1 MVIANLLFHAE
12 YLLITM
18 IGIRGKGPVM
28 IALALFG
35 TCLFFVSSL
44 AAADEAPIR
53 FTDVSDQI
61 GIADM
66 AVNSTGPAFSDYDK
80 DGDLDIYIPAEALA
94 DGINNRLWENDG
106 NGNFRNVAKERGVE
120 NSGSYSRGASWG
132 DFDNDGDDD
141 LAVSNMPPGLNRRAH
156 VPTTVYKNLLI
167 ETGTANF
174 EDVTRSAGVM
184 RANNED
190 DARVG
195 GVGNTGAGVAWG
207 DYDNDGDLDLFWKCA
222 DHDIENALFK
232 NNGDGTFTDVTHDS
246 GVAILGKVLEAN
258 SQGSPNWTDV
268 NDDGWVDLLIT
279 NEGDTKVLLLNNKNG
294 TFQDITTNRSGPNG
308 LAFLNPGNANG
319 ACIGDI
325 DNDGDFDFYLPTADQ
340 ANRLIL
346 SNLAENNKVSFRDIT
361 LTSGAGDPGGARGC
375 TFADF
380 DNDGYLDIYVNNGGL
395 SNVLINDVI
404 NQMPMFVQF
413 YIAWDPAFNKLYR
426 NNGDQTF
433 TDITEGS
440 GAEGFGIGSGVGAA
454 DLNNDGF
461 ADLLLTNRTYYS
473 DGQMVNIPQQNH
485 ALINQGNDNAWIKI
499 ALRGTNSNRNGYGAK
514 VTIEA
519 DELIQVREH
528 TSAHGYNSTNDPTLI
543 IGLGSHESIDRIE
556 VRWPSGVVQEVKNVD
571 ARQTV
576 SLSEPIR

>member
-1 MVIANLLFHAE
+1 
-12 YLLITM
+12 M
-18 IGIRGKGPVM
+18 IVS
-28 IALALFG
+28 ALFG
-35 TCLFFVSSL
+35 TYLFVASSL
-44 AAADEAPIR
+44 AAAEETPVR
-53 FTDVSDQI
+53 FTDVSEQI

-66 AVNSTGPAFSDYDK
+66 AVNSTGPAFSDYDN

-94 DGINNRLWENDG
+94 EGINNRLWENDG
-106 NGNFRNVAKERGVE
+106 NGNFRNVAEARGVE
-120 NSGSYSRGASWG
+120 NAGSYSRGASWG

-141 LAVSNMPPGLNRRAH
+141 LAVSNMPPGQDRRNH
-156 VPTTVYKNLLI
+156 VPTTVYKNLLV
-167 ETGTANF
+167 ETGVANF
-174 EDVTRSAGVM
+174 EDITRSAGIM
-184 RANNED
+184 RAGNEE
-190 DARVG
+190 DARIG
-195 GVGNTGAGVAWG
+195 GVGDTGAGVAWG

-222 DHDIENALFK
+222 DHNIDNALFR
-232 NNGDGTFTDVTHDS
+232 NNGDGTFTDVTQES
-246 GVAILGKVLEAN
+246 GASILDKVSEAN
-258 SQGSPNWTDV
+258 SQGSPNWTDI

-279 NEGDTKVLLLNNKNG
+279 NEGSSKVLLLNKKNG
-294 TFQDITTNRSGPNG
+294 TFEDITTNLRGPNG
-308 LAFLNPGNANG
+308 FAFLNPGNANG

-346 SNLAENNKVSFRDIT
+346 SNFSDDDQVNFNDIT

-375 TFADF
+375 TMADF

-404 NQMPMFVQF
+404 GQMPMFVQF

-461 ADLLLTNRTYYS
+461 TDLVITNRTYYS
-473 DGQMVNIPQQNH
+473 DGQRVNIPQQNH

-499 ALRGTNSNRNGYGAK
+499 ALTGSSSNRNGFGAK
-514 VTIEA
+514 VKVQSGN
-519 DELIQVREH
+519 LIQVREH
-528 TSAHGYNSTNDPTLI
+528 TSAHGYNSTNDPTLMF
-543 IGLGSHESIDRIE
+543 GLGKRDSIDRIE
-556 VRWPSGVVQEVKNVD
+556 IRWPSGIVQELTDVK
-571 ARQTV
+571 ARQML
-576 SLSEPIR
+576 SISEPDS